1 MLTIFGGYKGLF
13 TSPYAVPNLY
23 DFLSSAG
30 HERKYFWNVHIKTL
44 RQVWNS
50 LRMRKR
56 RQDCHFWVSVPFKP
70 ENNFSEGNIIL
81 MPFHRWNNILT
92 ASATKYVST
101 ISKQVKKKN
110 PFLNSEV
117 KTESHMLYVHKHT
130 LKHTS
135 GIDVGMNTHFLPLKH
150 TRLRV

>member
-13 TSPYAVPNLY
+13 TSPHAVPNLY

-56 RQDCHFWVSVPFKP
+56 WQDWYFWVSVPFKP

-101 ISKQVKKKN
+101 ISKQVKKKKIHFSIQRSKQN
-110 PFLNSEV
+110 
-117 KTESHMLYVHKHT
+117 HT
-130 LKHTS
+130 CCMCT
-135 GIDVGMNTHFLPLKH
+135 NTHWSTLLA
-150 TRLRV
+150 